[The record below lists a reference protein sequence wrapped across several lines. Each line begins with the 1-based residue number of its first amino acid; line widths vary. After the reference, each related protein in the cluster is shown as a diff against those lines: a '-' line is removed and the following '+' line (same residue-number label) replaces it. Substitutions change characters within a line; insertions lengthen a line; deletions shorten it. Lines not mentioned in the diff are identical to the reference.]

1 MRGKLLEGEAIPGY
15 KGITPARAGK
25 TTTMIR
31 NPSGTRDHP
40 RACGENLA
48 VMVLAVRSV
57 GSPPRVR
64 GKREEGIATFV
75 GKRITPARAGK
86 TRQHRGSA
94 DRRPDHP
101 RACGENVTSSAPSAA
116 IVGSPPRVRG
126 KLENLQEA
134 LNETGITPARAGK
147 TSIRRTRRTPAT
159 DHPRACGEN
168 VQRLHD
174 QEVEK
179 GSPPRVRGKP
189 CNPKAGW
196 RAMRIT
202 PARAGKTCAVPPLAP
217 MQGDHPCACGENIPE
232 RARQC
237 NRAGSPPRVRGKHRL
252 LSPTAFLLRIT
263 PARAGKTFSTQVLVG
278 KPKDHPRACGENA
291 GHSPR

>member
-1 MRGKLLEGEAIPGY
+1 MRGKHCNVEIAGKLRQITPCWKSIVAHIVRCVNKDRSPRVRGKPLLVVLNRVDRR
-15 KGITPARAGK
+15 ITPARAGK
-25 TTTMIR
+25 TSPAR
-31 NPSGTRDHP
+31 WRARWRRDHP

-101 RACGENVTSSAPSAA
+101 RACGENV
-116 IVGSPPRVRG
+116 
-126 KLENLQEA
+126 
-134 LNETGITPARAGK
+134 
-147 TSIRRTRRTPAT
+147 
-159 DHPRACGEN
+159 
-168 VQRLHD
+168 QRLHD

-189 CNPKAGW
+189 RPRRARRCTLSITPARAGKTGISVSPRCQPW
-196 RAMRIT
+196 DHPRACGENLAIRKPDGEPCGSPPRVRGKRLPRTAGAMNGRIT
-202 PARAGKTCAVPPLAP
+202 PARAGKTAP
-217 MQGDHPCACGENIPE
+217 S
-232 RARQC
+232 R
-237 NRAGSPPRVRGKHRL
+237 
-252 LSPTAFLLRIT
+252 
-263 PARAGKTFSTQVLVG
+263 
-278 KPKDHPRACGENA
+278 
-291 GHSPR
+291 

>member
-147 TSIRRTRRTPAT
+147 TWYPY
-159 DHPRACGEN
+159 
-168 VQRLHD
+168 
-174 QEVEK
+174 
-179 GSPPRVRGKP
+179 
-189 CNPKAGW
+189 
-196 RAMRIT
+196 
-202 PARAGKTCAVPPLAP
+202 
-217 MQGDHPCACGENIPE
+217 
-232 RARQC
+232 
-237 NRAGSPPRVRGKHRL
+237 
-252 LSPTAFLLRIT
+252 
-263 PARAGKTFSTQVLVG
+263 
-278 KPKDHPRACGENA
+278 
-291 GHSPR
+291 